1 MIPISLAGAFNFRVY
16 FLSKHDR
23 TYSQYS
29 PRVTKI
35 FKGGVSSVSPA
46 AECDAVGEREEE
58 REKKRSFKELLIVE
72 E

>member
-46 AECDAVGEREEE
+46 TECDALGEKRKKE
-58 REKKRSFKELLIVE
+58 RKKEVLKNS
-72 E
+72 

>member
-1 MIPISLAGAFNFRVY
+1 MIPISLAGAFNFRAY

-23 TYSQYS
+23 TYSRYS

-46 AECDAVGEREEE
+46 AERDAVGEKEKDREIE
-58 REKKRSFKELLIVE
+58 R
-72 E
+72 

>member
-1 MIPISLAGAFNFRVY
+1 MIPISLAGAFNFRAY

-46 AECDAVGEREEE
+46 AECDGEIE
-58 REKKRSFKELLIVE
+58 REKEEKKEVLKNS
-72 E
+72 